1 MSKIIA
7 VVNQKGGVGKTT
19 TVINLAA
26 ALAEKKK
33 KVLLVDIDPQGNTTS
48 GCGIIKNKVPYTVY
62 DVFTEQVGVR
72 EAIVES
78 PNEKIKLIPAN
89 MNLAGTEIE
98 IINTKEREYIL
109 KKALEVVKED
119 FDYIFIDCPPAV
131 NILTINA
138 LTTADT
144 VLIPMQ
150 CEYYALEGLSQ
161 LMQTIKLVR
170 ESTNKGLSLEGIVFT
185 MFDKRTN
192 LSGQV
197 VNEVRNHFAKFIYET
212 KISRSV
218 RLSEA
223 PSYGMSCIKYDSRSK
238 GSEQYREL
246 AKEFLGRNKNK

>member
-33 KVLLVDIDPQGNTTS
+33 KVLVVDIDPQGNTTS
-48 GCGIIKNKVPYTVY
+48 GCGLVKNRIPNTIYN
-62 DVFTEQVGVR
+62 VFTEDINIR
-72 EAIVES
+72 EVIFES
-78 PNEKIKLIPAN
+78 PNEKIKVIPSN

-98 IINTKEREYIL
+98 IVDKEEREFIL
-109 KKALEVVKED
+109 KKALNQVDAE

-138 LTTADT
+138 LTAAHT

-161 LMQTIKLVR
+161 LMQTIKLVK
-170 ESTNKGLSLEGIVFT
+170 ESTNRALALEGIVFT
-185 MFDKRTN
+185 MFDTRTN
-192 LSGQV
+192 LSAQV
-197 VNEVRNHFAKFIYET
+197 VNEVNQHFF
-212 KISRSV
+212 
-218 RLSEA
+218 
-223 PSYGMSCIKYDSRSK
+223 
-238 GSEQYREL
+238 
-246 AKEFLGRNKNK
+246 

>member
-26 ALAEKKK
+26 ALAEKRK
-33 KVLLVDIDPQGNTTS
+33 KVLVVDIDPQGNTTS
-48 GCGIIKNKVPYTVY
+48 GCGLVKNRMPNTIYN
-62 DVFTEQVGVR
+62 VFTEDANIKDV
-72 EAIVES
+72 IYES
-78 PNEKIKLIPAN
+78 PNEKIKVVPAN

-98 IINTKEREYIL
+98 IVDKEEREFIL
-109 KKALEVVKED
+109 KKALEQVATE

-138 LTTADT
+138 LTAADT

-161 LMQTIKLVR
+161 LMQTIKLVK
-170 ESTNKGLSLEGIVFT
+170 ESTNKGLVLEGIVFT
-185 MFDKRTN
+185 MFDSRTN
-192 LSGQV
+192 LAMQV
-197 VNEVRNHFAKFIYET
+197 VNEVNNHFAKFVYNT
-212 KISRSV
+212 KINRSV

-223 PSYGMSCIKYDSRSK
+223 PSYGMSCISYDARSK
-238 GSEQYREL
+238 GAEQYREL
-246 AKEFLGRNKNK
+246 AKEFLGRNKKK

>member
-26 ALAEKKK
+26 ALAEKRK
-33 KVLLVDIDPQGNTTS
+33 KVLVVDIDPQGNTTS
-48 GCGIIKNKVPYTVY
+48 GCGLIKNRIPATIYN
-62 DVFTEQVGVR
+62 VFTEDTPIKEV
-72 EAIVES
+72 ICES
-78 PNEKIKLIPAN
+78 PNEKIKVVPAN

-98 IINTKEREYIL
+98 IVDKEEREFIL
-109 KKALEVVKED
+109 KKALSEVDSE

-138 LTTADT
+138 LTAAHT

-161 LMQTIKLVR
+161 LMQTIKLVK
-170 ESTNKGLSLEGIVFT
+170 ESTNKALALEGIVFT
-185 MFDKRTN
+185 MFDTRTN
-192 LSGQV
+192 LAMQV
-197 VNEVRNHFAKFIYET
+197 VNEVNSHFAKFVYNT
-212 KISRSV
+212 KINRSV

-223 PSYGMSCIKYDSRSK
+223 PSYGMSCISYDTRSK
-238 GSEQYREL
+238 GAEQYREL
-246 AKEFLGRNKNK
+246 AKEFLGRNRKK

>member
-26 ALAEKKK
+26 ALVEKKK
-33 KVLLVDIDPQGNTTS
+33 KVLVVDIDPQGNTTS
-48 GCGIIKNKVPYTVY
+48 GCGLVKNRIPNTIYN
-62 DVFTEQVGVR
+62 VFTEDI
-72 EAIVES
+72 AIQDVIFDS
-78 PNEKIKLIPAN
+78 PNEKIKVIPAN

-98 IINTKEREYIL
+98 IIDKEEREFIL
-109 KKALEVVKED
+109 KKALSQVDAD

-138 LTTADT
+138 LTAAHT

-161 LMQTIKLVR
+161 LMQTIKLVK
-170 ESTNKGLSLEGIVFT
+170 ESTNRVLALEGILFT
-185 MFDKRTN
+185 MFDTRTN
-192 LSGQV
+192 LSAQV
-197 VNEVRNHFAKFIYET
+197 VSEVNQHFSKFVYNT
-212 KISRSV
+212 KINRSV

-223 PSYGMSCIKYDSRSK
+223 PSYGMSCISYDPKSK

-246 AKEFLGRNKNK
+246 AKEFLGRNKKK

>member
-26 ALAEKKK
+26 ALVEKRK
-33 KVLLVDIDPQGNTTS
+33 KVLVVDIDPQGNTTS
-48 GCGIIKNKVPYTVY
+48 GCGLVKNRVPYTIY
-62 DVFTEQVGVR
+62 NVFTEDKDISEV
-72 EAIVES
+72 IYES
-78 PNEKIKLIPAN
+78 PNEKIRVVPAN

-98 IINTKEREYIL
+98 IIDKQEREFIL
-109 KKALEVVKED
+109 KKALETIKEQ

-138 LTTADT
+138 LTAADT

-161 LMQTIKLVR
+161 LMQTIKLVK
-170 ESTNKGLSLEGIVFT
+170 ESTNRNLALEGILFT
-185 MFDKRTN
+185 MFDTRTN
-192 LSGQV
+192 LSTQV
-197 VNEVRNHFAKFIYET
+197 VNEVNNHFSKFVYNT
-212 KISRSV
+212 KINRSV

-223 PSYGMSCIKYDSRSK
+223 PSYGLSCIQYDSKSK
-238 GSEQYREL
+238 GSEQYRAL
-246 AKEFLGRNKNK
+246 AKEFLERNKKK

>member
-26 ALAEKKK
+26 ALVEKKK
-33 KVLLVDIDPQGNTTS
+33 KVLVVDIDPQGNTTS
-48 GCGIIKNKVPYTVY
+48 GCGLVKNRIPYTIY
-62 DVFTEQVGVR
+62 NVFTEDRDINEV
-72 EAIVES
+72 IYES
-78 PNEKIKLIPAN
+78 PNEKIKVVPSN

-98 IINTKEREYIL
+98 IVDKVEREFIL
-109 KKALEVVKED
+109 KKALESIKD
-119 FDYIFIDCPPAV
+119 KFDYIFIDCPPAV

-138 LTTADT
+138 LTASET

-161 LMQTIKLVR
+161 LMQTIKLVK
-170 ESTNKGLSLEGIVFT
+170 ESTNKNLTLEGIVFT
-185 MFDKRTN
+185 MFDTRTN
-192 LSGQV
+192 LSTQV
-197 VNEVRNHFAKFIYET
+197 VNEVNNHFSKFVYET
-212 KISRSV
+212 KINRSV

-223 PSYGMSCIKYDSRSK
+223 PSYGMSCINYDTRSK

-246 AKEFLGRNKNK
+246 AKEFLGRNKKK